1 MAVVPLPFGYH
12 SVNPYFVVT
21 DVQRFIDFLVEVL
34 EGVEAGEREI
44 RGDGAIDHADVLSA
58 DSLIMMSESSEKY
71 PARPSVS
78 FAYVDD
84 VDATFGRA
92 LAAGSRVIL
101 EPTEQP
107 WGDRV
112 AGIFD
117 PFDNRWWIATRCARS
132 ADRETSD
139 HVR

>member
-1 MAVVPLPFGYH
+1 MAVPLPPGYH

-21 DVQRFIDFLVEVL
+21 NVERFIEFLVEVL
-34 EGVEAGEREI
+34 QGVEVGEREI
-44 RGDGAIDHADVLSA
+44 RDDGAIDHADVMIG
-58 DSLIMMSESSEKY
+58 DSLIMMSESSEQY

-92 LAAGSRVIL
+92 LLAGSRVIL
-101 EPTEQP
+101 VPTEQP

-117 PFDNRWWIATRCARS
+117 PFDNRWWIGTHLRTATSSSPSPAT
-132 ADRETSD
+132 A
-139 HVR
+139 